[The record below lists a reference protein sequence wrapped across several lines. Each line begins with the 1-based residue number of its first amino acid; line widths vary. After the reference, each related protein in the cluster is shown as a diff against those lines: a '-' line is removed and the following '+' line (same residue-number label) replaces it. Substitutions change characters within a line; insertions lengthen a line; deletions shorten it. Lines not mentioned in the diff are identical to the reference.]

1 MKKSK
6 LNVLKIKKNN
16 FNLKS
21 GTITETR
28 NGQLMNE
35 MLNLLLTNC
44 TFSLMGHSRFGY
56 M

>member
-1 MKKSK
+1 MF
-6 LNVLKIKKNN
+6 KIKKNH

-21 GTITETR
+21 GTITESR

-35 MLNLLLTNC
+35 MMNLLLTNC
-44 TFSLMGHSRFGY
+44 TFSLMGHSRIGC